1 MKEEVRG
8 RMFISLKFVLYID
21 LEKKP
26 KGSRKF
32 NQIC

>member
-1 MKEEVRG
+1 MKREGRG
-8 RMFISLKFVLYID
+8 RMFRSLKFVLYID

-32 NQIC
+32 KQIC